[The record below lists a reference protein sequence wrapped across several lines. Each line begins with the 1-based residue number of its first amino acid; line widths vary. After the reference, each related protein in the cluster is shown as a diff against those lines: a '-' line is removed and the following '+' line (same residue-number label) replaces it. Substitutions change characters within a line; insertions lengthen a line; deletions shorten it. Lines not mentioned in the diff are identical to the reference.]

1 MTAELDASAVDQAPL
16 EMDDDEDSDPVNQGT
31 GGADVPEGFS
41 EQDLDED
48 DPTAGDDEVP
58 FLEDDEDLIDD
69 DLGEIPMDDDEGD
82 PR

>member
-1 MTAELDASAVDQAPL
+1 
-16 EMDDDEDSDPVNQGT
+16 
-31 GGADVPEGFS
+31 
-41 EQDLDED
+41 LDED

-69 DLGEIPMDDDEGD
+69 DIGDIPMEEDEGD